1 MNIYTKQFSLS
12 HKKQNFPMSFTM
24 PNVLSWGS
32 NKNLILINFAL
43 VVLTV
48 VFLISYIFITN
59 NIVADGYRVESFKL
73 GINESKTVAA
83 SLGEDLSRDLDLD
96 ELRLFAES
104 NNMIE
109 AEDREVVYMTNGL
122 AKN

>member
-1 MNIYTKQFSLS
+1 
-12 HKKQNFPMSFTM
+12 MSFTM